1 MTKWQSANLETLRGK
16 LTEISTYAI
25 DDLRQ
30 PPLNG
35 LTEAELIS
43 TTKPDAATKD
53 KASFSSQ
60 LLQLLSATSSINSV
74 GITGENWHAKQV
86 SVDEL
91 LNRVITNSE

>member
-1 MTKWQSANLETLRGK
+1 
-16 LTEISTYAI
+16 
-25 DDLRQ
+25 
-30 PPLNG
+30 LNG

-60 LLQLLSATSSINSV
+60 LLQLLSATSSINNHLLRI